1 MDDNGVRKTLGK
13 LNDKIEYDGSPIAVI
28 LAAGHGKR
36 IKSQKSKMLHEI
48 WGKPTV
54 LRVANAAAKGLDS
67 NNQIIVVGIKAEEV
81 AKRVG
86 KAKNRVFAF
95 QEKQKGTGDAAKV
108 ALSILNEGKN
118 IGDIYIF
125 PGDMGLLTHE
135 VVKMF
140 KEKFESS
147 DYGMLIL
154 TGIFDGDPNDNYY
167 GRIVRVPEYDS
178 NGIDSGV
185 DKGKV
190 IEIKEYKDIMQMNS
204 GGNYRV
210 NYRGRK
216 YSFSKEDLLNIN
228 EYNSGTYA
236 VKFNYINSFISQI
249 NTENVQNEY
258 YITDLISIFNKN
270 NITIGAVSAKDNT
283 AVMGFNSKSVL
294 YEMQKIYQAR
304 VWDVLK
310 DLIYIEDKNDFFIA
324 DEVVN
329 QILEMDSKYRTI
341 DIRIGKGVYL
351 GEDVKI
357 SQNTSLGSGT
367 KVIGKVTIGEG
378 VSTGENVLIESS
390 MNEGIVLGT
399 NCRLGRNSILKGRVE
414 VGEGTNIEEGVVIS
428 GDNEFYTTIG
438 KNVVIRGITKIFG
451 SIIKDDILIEHS
463 VLDRK
468 QIEKVTDKNIRFIL
482 PEPEGG
488 ENISETK
495 ADSKADKY

>member
-1 MDDNGVRKTLGK
+1 MSDNGIRKNLEK
-13 LNDKIEYDGSPIAVI
+13 LSDKIEYDGSPIAVI

-54 LRVANAAAKGLDS
+54 LRVASATAKGLNS

-86 KAKNRVFAF
+86 KDKNRIFVF
-95 QEKQKGTGDAAKV
+95 QEEQKGTGDAAKV
-108 ALSILNEGKN
+108 SLSILDEREN

-125 PGDMGLLTHE
+125 PGDMGLLTPE

-154 TGIFDGDPNDNYY
+154 TGIFEGNPRDNYY

-178 NGIDSGV
+178 NGIDSGAG
-185 DKGKV
+185 KGRV
-190 IEIKEYKDIMQMNS
+190 VEIKEYKDIIYMND

-216 YSFSKEDLLNIN
+216 YSFSKEDLLNIS
-228 EYNSGTYA
+228 EYNSGAYA

-249 NTENVQNEY
+249 GTENVQNEY
-258 YITDLISIFNKN
+258 YITDLISIFNRN
-270 NITIGAVSAKDNT
+270 NIPIGAVSAKDNT
-283 AVMGFNSKSVL
+283 AVMGFNNKSVL

-304 VWDVLK
+304 IWDILK
-310 DLIYIEDKNDFFIA
+310 DLVYIDDENDFFIA

-329 QILEMDSKYRTI
+329 QILEMDSKYPTI

-351 GEDVKI
+351 GKGVKI
-357 SQNTSLGSGT
+357 AQNISLGSGT

-378 VSTGENVLIESS
+378 VSTGDDVVIESS
-390 MNEGIVLGT
+390 IN
-399 NCRLGRNSILKGRVE
+399 
-414 VGEGTNIEEGVVIS
+414 EGVVLGLNCKLGHNSVLKGKVEIGERGNIENGIIIS
-428 GDNEFYTTIG
+428 GDNDSPTIIG
-438 KNVVIRGITKIFG
+438 KNVTIKGITKIFG
-451 SIIKDDILIEHS
+451 SIIEDDVLIEHS
-463 VLDRK
+463 ILDKK
-468 QIEKVTDKNIRFIL
+468 QVKKLTDESIRFVL
-482 PEPEGG
+482 PEPEGA
-488 ENISETK
+488 ENIS
-495 ADSKADKY
+495 DKSG